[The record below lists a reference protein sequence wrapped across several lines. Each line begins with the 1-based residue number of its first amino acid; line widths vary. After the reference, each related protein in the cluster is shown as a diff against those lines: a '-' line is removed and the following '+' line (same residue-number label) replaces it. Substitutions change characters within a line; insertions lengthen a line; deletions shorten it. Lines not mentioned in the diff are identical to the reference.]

1 MVCGLGLFSAK
12 PIIYLTHGI
21 VTNYIL
27 SGQYIISIIY
37 IQDIF
42 NTLAT
47 RRLEKKLTE
56 AVVFSLLGK
65 QSKRVRHW
73 G

>member
-12 PIIYLTHGI
+12 PIIYLTQGI
-21 VTNYIL
+21 ITNYIL
-27 SGQYIISIIY
+27 SGQYVFSIIY

-47 RRLEKKLTE
+47 RRLDKKLTE
-56 AVVFSLLGK
+56 VVVFSLLRER
-65 QSKRVRHW
+65 SKKSPA
-73 G
+73 